1 MISNMYLTDSH
12 LADENNVIDNSVMIR
27 CQQCP
32 TLVMIHYPQYSQETP
47 WRELGKPSST
57 LKIITSEFV
66 LLDDVIDDVI
76 DDVYSSGTSLLS
88 KPSEVIDSR
97 DSRKISMPRV

>member
-66 LLDDVIDDVI
+66 LLDDVIDDV
-76 DDVYSSGTSLLS
+76 YSSGTSLLS

-97 DSRKISMPRV
+97 DSRRTSMLRV